1 MENLKLQEEIK
12 ALKDL
17 GQHYESLL
25 KMAGV
30 ELRDFSNEDLSL
42 LSKSAQL
49 YADLGVHELELNYL
63 NELYYGLQKDRIE
76 NNLIIAQQQT
86 DLQRIKTSIDETS
99 KDVAVLERFKSAAE
113 KQLIPDG
120 DVQLQRSNQLATKQ
134 ALLDRQRALEIPKDF
149 NIESIMQKVHSLE
162 RKE

>member
-63 NELYYGLQKDRIE
+63 SELYYGLQKDRIE

-99 KDVAVLERFKSAAE
+99 KDVAVLERFKSTAE

-120 DVQLQRSNQLATKQ
+120 DVQLQSSNQLATKQ

>member
-1 MENLKLQEEIK
+1 
-12 ALKDL
+12 
-17 GQHYESLL
+17 
-25 KMAGV
+25 MAGV

-63 NELYYGLQKDRIE
+63 SELYYGLQKDRIE

-99 KDVAVLERFKSAAE
+99 KDVAVLERFKSTAE

-120 DVQLQRSNQLATKQ
+120 DVQLQSSNQLATKQ